1 MLCAAMLLSPVV
13 GRAGVSVDLNVT
25 YLAGAKVGDK
35 VRCIGKVLRQGRRL
49 GMTEVFLELADNGKL
64 VARGSHTK
72 AM

>member
-1 MLCAAMLLSPVV
+1 MLLSPVV

-35 VRCIGKVLRQGRRL
+35 VRCVGKVLRQGRRL
-49 GMTEVFLELADNGKL
+49 GMTEVLLELADSGKL